1 MAAGNPGKIGP
12 SGGPIPRRW
21 DTETPRQFP
30 ASNEGPPRRRAALAL
45 SLGVIVLAWAYQIAT
60 QRSGATLPA
69 HFSELA
75 FRIARN
81 KLIVFG
87 VLFLL
92 LRLEGEGFE
101 ALGVSRRD
109 WVRRLAAGLA
119 IGLAMFIGLNVA
131 LDSLLNAVFPRNA
144 ASGPSVM
151 AFFKEPLNLLVWLP
165 IGILGGGV
173 VEELQRIFVITRFEK
188 WLGRPGLVLG
198 VALSSAIFG
207 FGHLYQGLG
216 TALSTAVSGLVFCL
230 VYLRRRSALEPI
242 AAHAFSDVL
251 AMLGATLLAP

>member
-1 MAAGNPGKIGP
+1 
-12 SGGPIPRRW
+12 
-21 DTETPRQFP
+21 
-30 ASNEGPPRRRAALAL
+30 
-45 SLGVIVLAWAYQIAT
+45 VIVLAWTYQIAT
-60 QRSGATLPA
+60 QRSGSALPA

-75 FRIARN
+75 FRIVRN

-92 LRLEGEGFE
+92 LRLEGEGLD
-101 ALGVSRRD
+101 ALGVSRRG
-109 WVRRLAAGLA
+109 WPRHLALGLG
-119 IGLAMFIGLNVA
+119 IGLAMFVGLNVA
-131 LDSLLNAVFPRNA
+131 LDSMMRSLSPRNA
-144 ASGPSVM
+144 AAGPSVIS
-151 AFFKEPLNLLVWLP
+151 FFKDPANLLIWLP

-216 TALSTAVSGLVFCL
+216 TAISTAVSGLVFCL
-230 VYLRRRSALEPI
+230 VYLRRRSALEPVV
-242 AAHAFSDVL
+242 AHAFSDVL
-251 AMLGATLLAP
+251 AMLGATLLAR